1 MFPPDGILQEPRQT
15 GGMVMAKKP
24 RCPHYSARK
33 NGRWTTFACT
43 LPPGGT
49 CPDPHCK
56 ANPDY
61 QEPEPDDT
69 E

>member
-1 MFPPDGILQEPRQT
+1 
-15 GGMVMAKKP
+15 MVMAKKP

-61 QEPEPDDT
+61 QEPDPDDT